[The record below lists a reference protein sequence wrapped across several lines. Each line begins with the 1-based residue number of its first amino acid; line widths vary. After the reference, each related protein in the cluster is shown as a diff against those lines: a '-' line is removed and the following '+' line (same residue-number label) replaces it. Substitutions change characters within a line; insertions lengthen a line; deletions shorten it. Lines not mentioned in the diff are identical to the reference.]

1 MQCKRIEK
9 IAPVQPGRK
18 EGYIITA
25 QKNGEFLLLDVFREN
40 NYRGRQAI
48 NTKNGEYAQYD
59 PVSGKWSHRKFG
71 NLLDLDMKCYGY
83 YSWHDA
89 RDRTNID
96 TDKMEK
102 MVRKALIR
110 MTKINY
116 TTDIFDLINR
126 IEQNYDADKRRRIE
140 DNRVMKVQEKMNLVP
155 AVPKN
160 AREWIW
166 RMEGA
171 EDFLFRDKGEW
182 YCTAC
187 RKSSPAGLPRREDGE
202 KKVRHNDRVICP
214 NCEKTIVAKTRTD
227 RIEKKSRFYIAQ
239 RMDDRM
245 GVWRSFDVTM
255 TWTADG
261 RRIWLNEATRIIMY
275 DIKTGSKYAGEIFY
289 NQYPPNRAW
298 NPEGAYFGNKDNPS
312 QRRMGKEYLYPEGI
326 EEALA
331 GTAFQRCGR
340 LISQM
345 AAGKMKLDYNRLI
358 STQGSHNIAGIVE
371 YLYKGRFWRLM
382 EETIDSISLSPYC
395 QKEYY
400 GSLNIYGTTIEEIF
414 RISDRQ
420 RINRIR
426 DMDGGK
432 NTLEWMQLSD
442 RTGARISQETL
453 QWLEKNKIDPDDI
466 RFLKNRM
473 SPQQIMH
480 YITRQQA
487 EEYKGKT
494 AKTVIGQWE
503 DYMNML
509 EKLGRKMDDEMMY
522 RPRQLK
528 RRHDDCVD
536 EINVRRIRD
545 EMTRDPEKRRQE
557 AEKMNKRFPG
567 AEKVLA
573 DIREKYEY
581 GDDQYIITIPR
592 SLMDIITEGQAL
604 HHCAGATDRYFDRI
618 MQRETYICFLR
629 RREDPDTPYYTIEVE
644 PGGTIR
650 QHRGY
655 MDEEPNIEQV
665 RPFLRKWQQEIRR
678 RMTKE
683 DKKYAAASAIKR
695 QQNIEELKANRNT
708 RVLQGLMED
717 FMPQE
722 AGELQADD
730 LPTLL
735 AAGA

>member
-1 MQCKRIEK
+1 MQCKKIEK

-18 EGYIITA
+18 EAYIITA
-25 QKNGEFLLLDVFREN
+25 QKGGECLILDVFKEN
-40 NYRGRQAI
+40 AYRGRHAL
-48 NTKNGEYAQYD
+48 NTESGEYAQYD
-59 PVSGKWSHRKFG
+59 PTAGKWFHRKFG
-71 NLLDLDMKCYGY
+71 NLLDLDMKNYGY
-83 YSWHDA
+83 YSSSTA
-89 RDRTNID
+89 TERCNID
-96 TDKMEK
+96 TDKMKGMIE
-102 MVRKALIR
+102 VALKK
-110 MTKINY
+110 MTKIRY
-116 TTDIFDLINR
+116 THDIFELINR
-126 IEQNYDADKRRRIE
+126 MEQDYDAGRRRRIE
-140 DNRVMKVQEKMNLVP
+140 DNRVMKVKEKMNLVP
-155 AVPKN
+155 AVPEN

-171 EDFLFRDKGEW
+171 EDFLFRDAGEW

-187 RKSSPAGLPRREDGE
+187 GKSSRTGLPCREDGE
-202 KKVRHNDRVICP
+202 KKLRHNDRVICP
-214 NCEKTIVAKTRTD
+214 NCGKTVTAKTRTD
-227 RIEKKSRFYIAQ
+227 RIVKKSRFYIAQ

-245 GVWRSFDVTM
+245 GVWRSFDVTLK
-255 TWTADG
+255 WTAGG
-261 RRIWLNEATRIIMY
+261 RRIRLNEATRIIMY

-289 NQYPPNRAW
+289 NQYPADCVW
-298 NPEGAYFGNKDNPS
+298 NPEGAWFDNKGNPS

-340 LISQM
+340 MLSQM
-345 AAGKMKLDYNRLI
+345 AADKIRLDYNRLI
-358 STQGSHNIAGIVE
+358 STQGSHNMAGIAE
-371 YLYKGRFWRLM
+371 YLYKGRFRRLL
-382 EETIDSISLSPYC
+382 EEFVDGINPC
-395 QKEYY
+395 RPGEYY
-400 GSLNIYGTTIEEIF
+400 GDLNIYGITMEEIF

-442 RTGARISQETL
+442 RTGTRISQETL
-453 QWLEKNKIDPDDI
+453 QWLEKNKINPGDI
-466 RFLKNRM
+466 RFLGGRM
-473 SPQQIMH
+473 SPQQVMH

-487 EEYKGKT
+487 EEYRGKT
-494 AKTVIGQWE
+494 AKAVIGQWE
-503 DYMNML
+503 DYMDML
-509 EKLGRKMDDEMMY
+509 EKLGRRTDDEMMY

-557 AEKMNKRFPG
+557 AEKMNRRFPG

-581 GDDQYIITIPR
+581 GDDQYIITVPR

-665 RPFLRKWQQEIRR
+665 RPFLRRWQQEIRR
-678 RMTKE
+678 RMTAE
-683 DKKYAAASAIKR
+683 DKEHAAASAIKR

-722 AGELQADD
+722 MAGELQADD
-730 LPTLL
+730 LPALL
-735 AAGA
+735 AAGV